1 MDDNWFEKEQLHFAA
16 QEGDLERAKELVGN
30 GYGVNA
36 FGEGLSFTPLHY
48 AAENEHIEM
57 MRFLLSVGVDVNACK
72 EEMPGETPLG
82 HVATRCSYEVAELLI
97 CAGANPTIPGWMQLT
112 ALYRASKRKK
122 EEGKHI
128 YKLLLV
134 RIVRREGLWNV

>member
-1 MDDNWFEKEQLHFAA
+1 M
-16 QEGDLERAKELVGN
+16 
-30 GYGVNA
+30 
-36 FGEGLSFTPLHY
+36 
-48 AAENEHIEM
+48 I
-57 MRFLLSVGVDVNACK
+57 RFLLSVGADVNARK
-72 EEMPGETPLG
+72 EEMAGEKPLD

-112 ALYRASKRKK
+112 ALYRAGKRKK